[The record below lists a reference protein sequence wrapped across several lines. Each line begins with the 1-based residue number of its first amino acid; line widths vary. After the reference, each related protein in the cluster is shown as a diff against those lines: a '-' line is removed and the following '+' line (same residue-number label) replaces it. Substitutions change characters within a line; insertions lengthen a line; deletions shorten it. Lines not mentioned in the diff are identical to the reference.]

1 MITKR
6 AKNLQQKSNKTKK
19 GISEQGPDFVSFFEG
34 LKSLATNKNL
44 SYEQILEV
52 FKNTLLAFYKKKYGP
67 NSNIDV
73 EINNQT
79 KTINVKVHF
88 NVVEKVQ
95 SPDYEKSLEEAKKI
109 DENAKIGK
117 TITIYESFE
126 TINRIDAN
134 AINKIFK
141 QKIKDLEFEM
151 VYEEFKDKKGEIL
164 TAQYSFSK
172 GKDVIVTFD
181 KGEGILPKSEQ
192 MPKDKYGPGKY
203 FKVVIKDIILNK
215 NEKDSKPLILVSRTS
230 SEFVKALFKQE
241 VTEIQD
247 HLVEIISIVREAGFR
262 TKMIVKSSRY
272 DVDPLGACVGP
283 KGVRIQSIVRELHNE
298 KIDIVVYSENP
309 ANMISQALNPA
320 KVTEVHVD
328 TEAKE
333 ALVVVPDYELN
344 KAIGPNGKNVKL
356 ASLLV
361 GYKINIKSEREFREA
376 MSSPEIRKK
385 LEALFR
391 VGSEEQE
398 EQGISE
404 ETPLEEL
411 PGLTKRVIGLLK
423 AAGIDS
429 IEKLIF
435 KKREDLLSIS
445 GIDKNTADY
454 VLKIVQENVEIQ
466 EEGEDL

>member
-1 MITKR
+1 MIAKE
-6 AKNLQQKSNKTKK
+6 KNLQQKSTKSK
-19 GISEQGPDFVSFFEG
+19 KNMNEQGPDFVTFFEG

-44 SYEQILEV
+44 SYEQMLEV
-52 FKNTLLAFYKKKYGP
+52 FKNTLLTFYKKKYGS
-67 NSNIDV
+67 NSNIDI
-73 EINNQT
+73 EINHQA
-79 KTINVKVHF
+79 KMIKVKVHF
-88 NVVEKVQ
+88 NVVDNVQ
-95 SPDYEKSLEEAKKI
+95 SPDYEISLEDAKKI

-117 TITIYESFE
+117 SITIYESFE
-126 TINRIDAN
+126 NINRIDAN
-134 AINKIFK
+134 EINKIFK
-141 QKIKDLEFEM
+141 QKLKDLEFEM
-151 VYEEFKDKKGEIL
+151 IYEEFKDKKGEIL

-172 GKDVIVTFD
+172 GKDVIVSFD

-203 FKVVIKDIILNK
+203 FKVVIKDIFINK
-215 NEKDSKPLILVSRTS
+215 SEKDSKPLILVSRAS
-230 SEFVKALFKQE
+230 ADFVKALFKQE

-262 TKMIVKSSRY
+262 TKMVVKSNRY
-272 DVDPLGACVGP
+272 DIDPLGACVGP
-283 KGVRIQSIVRELHNE
+283 KGTRIQSIVRELHNE

-333 ALVVVPDYELN
+333 ALVVVPDYEFN

-361 GYKINIKSEREFREA
+361 GYKINIKTEREFKEA

-398 EQGISE
+398 DQQQETE

-423 AAGIDS
+423 AEGIDS
-429 IEKLIF
+429 VEKLIF
-435 KKREDLLSIS
+435 KKKEDLLKIS

-454 VLKIVQENVEIQ
+454 ILKVVQENVEIQ
-466 EEGEDL
+466 EEGEEE